1 MSLTCLLTP
10 GLCWG
15 TFAFA
20 NVKHAFALFLDE
32 LTKFE
37 GVLR

>member
-15 TFAFA
+15 TFA
-20 NVKHAFALFLDE
+20 NVNHAFALFLDE